1 MSAQRPAKS
10 FPKLNGARSW
20 SLIYRHGF
28 DYITQR
34 PGSGGEVMVGGGWAQ
49 SGNQGLCEI
58 GVCSDDAT
66 SYLTGSHLSG
76 ILPMAFGPKSWG
88 EDGDGGRMKSMWTG
102 SIGLTTDL
110 LPFVGKLD
118 ISLTGRKIPPH
129 CKATQK
135 GLVAPAEWICAG
147 YSGEGMV
154 NAWLCG
160 AALAVMVLG
169 RENVDAKEEP
179 GKPRGRLFD
188 WFPREMVISPK
199 RVRNASVNRLVEL
212 AAAGLV

>member
-1 MSAQRPAKS
+1 MYK
-10 FPKLNGARSW
+10 N
-20 SLIYRHGF
+20 GF

-34 PGSGGEVMVGGGWAQ
+34 PGNDGEVMAGGGWTQ
-49 SGNQGLCEI
+49 SGNQGLSEM

-66 SYLTGSHLSG
+66 NYLTGSHLSG
-76 ILPMAFGPKSWG
+76 ILPMAFGPGSWG
-88 EDGDGGRMKSMWTG
+88 EDGDGGRVKSMWSG

-118 ISLTGRKIPPH
+118 DSLTGRKIPAH
-129 CKATQK
+129 CAATPG

-160 AALAVMVLG
+160 AAVAVMVLG
-169 RENVDAKEEP
+169 REGVEAEEEP
-179 GKPRGRLFD
+179 GKPGGRLFD

-199 RVRNASVNRLVEL
+199 RVRDASVNRLI
-212 AAAGLV
+212 ALVG